1 MRHFIRHRGDAPA
14 PPPLRF
20 DHRGDACFLRIES
33 ASEET
38 YEADAHLR
46 LHRHRAGHRHDV
58 YHILLY
64 TAGRNRMRLDDDL
77 HAIRRGTLVCTA
89 PGQRHEFRPRDPGE
103 VAYRQVTFTAWCGH
117 APLRMSVSE
126 LIASVG
132 GVGVTDLNGPTQ
144 LSRSGY
150 SRVNAALSSLLE
162 AGGQWDHLRPMRL
175 AVALLDVFTA
185 VADAASATRTPGAL
199 DPLDAARQRIEA
211 RLAEAVSVG
220 ELARLA
226 GCSEGHFHRRFK
238 ARFGESPVA
247 YQLRLRC
254 EAAKNLLRST
264 DDTLADIAHRLGF
277 GDPYHFS
284 RAFKRGVGMPPGR
297 YRSEETRP

>member
-1 MRHFIRHRGDAPA
+1 MRHFIRHRGDSPA

-20 DHRGDACFLRIES
+20 DHRGSACFLRIEN

-38 YEADAHLR
+38 YEADAYRRLR
-46 LHRHRAGHRHDV
+46 RHRAGHRHDV
-58 YHILLY
+58 YHILLC
-64 TAGRNRMRLDDDL
+64 TAGRNRMRLGDEL
-77 HAIRRGTLVCTA
+77 HAVRRGTLVCTA
-89 PGQRHEFRPRDPGE
+89 PGQHHEFRPRDPGE
-103 VAYRQVTFTAWCGH
+103 VAYRQVTFTAWRGDE
-117 APLRMSVSE
+117 PLRLDVSE
-126 LIASVG
+126 LIQSVG
-132 GVGVTDLNGPTQ
+132 GVAVTKLNAPTP
-144 LSRSGY
+144 LHRSAA
-150 SRVNAALSSLLE
+150 SRVNAGLCRLLK
-162 AGGQWDHLRPMRL
+162 AGGQWDHLRPLRL
-175 AVALLDVFTA
+175 AVSLLDVFA
-185 VADAASATRTPGAL
+185 AIADAASATQTPQLL
-199 DPLDAARQRIEA
+199 DPLDAARHRIES

-226 GCSEGHFHRRFK
+226 NCSEGHFHRRFK

-264 DDTLADIAHRLGF
+264 DDTLAEVAHRLGF

-297 YRSEETRP
+297 YRREATQA